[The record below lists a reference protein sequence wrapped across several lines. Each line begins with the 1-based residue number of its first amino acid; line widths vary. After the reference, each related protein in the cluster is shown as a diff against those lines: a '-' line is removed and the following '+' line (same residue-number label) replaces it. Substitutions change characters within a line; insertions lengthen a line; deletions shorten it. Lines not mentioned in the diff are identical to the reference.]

1 MKIKNKSQGILLIAL
16 LLFIP
21 FYGVISRSTPL
32 RGRIRKPEIV
42 KTLVFNP
49 NAEEEFVIYTHD
61 SYLAWGD
68 PDEYEEVID
77 TAFYDFGVANNVTV
91 RLMLFSGMVDALQ
104 TLINQKNNPQADIVI
119 GLDSVLVTEAKNE
132 GVLQPYTEANL
143 ENISSSLIN
152 DLDPEK
158 YLLPA
163 DYGLIALIFDTEYLS
178 LSTNPE
184 LAKLTFEDLIT
195 TFADDLAVQDPT
207 LSSTGI
213 NFLLY
218 QLVYYEEILGKD
230 WTEWWE
236 AAKGKVSIDKS
247 WSDSWD
253 RVFSA
258 KEDHMLVSYGTDP
271 AYNAFFNYS
280 YEKNGVLIHGEEST
294 TYGWMQIEG
303 IGIVEGTTHLSL
315 AKAYID
321 YFLTEEVQ
329 SLVPTNNWMFPANQ
343 EVELPPCYNYAIT
356 TENVSVLNHLVT
368 PEHIGENYNSWLSE
382 WEQVIYGTGLWWL
395 WVTIS
400 AVLLVIVGIVGVIVY
415 RRRRKL
421 DIE

>member
-1 MKIKNKSQGILLIAL
+1 MKTRNKLEGFLLIAL
-16 LLFIP
+16 LLLIP
-21 FYGVISRSTPL
+21 FQGIISRSIPL
-32 RGRIRKPEIV
+32 QGTTREPKVV
-42 KTLVFNP
+42 KTLLFNP
-49 NAEEEFVIYTHD
+49 QAEEEFVIYTHD
-61 SYLAWGD
+61 SFLAWGL
-68 PDEYEEVID
+68 PDDYEEIMD

-91 RLMLFSGMVDALQ
+91 KLILFSGMVDALQ

-119 GLDSVLVTEAKNE
+119 GLDSVLVSEAKNE
-132 GVLQPYTEANL
+132 GVLEPYTEANL
-143 ENISSSLIN
+143 ANISNSLIN
-152 DLDPEK
+152 DLDPDK

-178 LSTNPE
+178 LSTDPG
-184 LAKLTFEDLIT
+184 LAQLTFEDLIT
-195 TFADDLAVQDPT
+195 TYAEDLAVQDPT

-218 QLVYYEEILGKD
+218 QLVYYEEILGED
-230 WTEWWE
+230 WTEWWK

-280 YEKNGVLIHGEEST
+280 YEKNGVLIHGEEAT

-303 IGIVEGTTHLSL
+303 IGIVEGTTKLPL
-315 AKAYID
+315 AKDYID
-321 YFLTEEVQ
+321 YFLTEKVQ
-329 SLVPTNNWMFPANQ
+329 SLIATNNWMFPANQ
-343 EVELPPCYNYAIT
+343 EVELPPCYDYAIT
-356 TENVSVLNHLVT
+356 PENVSVLNHLVSS
-368 PEHIGENYNSWLSE
+368 EYIGENYHSWLSE
-382 WEQVIYGTGLWWL
+382 WERVIYGTGLWWL
-395 WVTIS
+395 WVTVS
-400 AVLLVIVGIVGVIVY
+400 AVLVIIAGVVGVVVY
-415 RRRRKL
+415 RKRTKL